1 MWLERIAGLAFDHWS
16 DAAPCRA
23 YHGDCRMP
31 LCRGLPV
38 YRSGS
43 FDTHGSVW
51 SRRGAPDCRC
61 NIRICI
67 PGGLSAVLAMRNRPS
82 RVAAPATLAN
92 QREMQQLIMLVEAVM
107 LGYILARK
115 AHRSTS

>member
-1 MWLERIAGLAFDHWS
+1 MLRRAVLITAIAVCPCVAVYQFTVAEALTLTAQFGVVEAHLIVDAIYAF
-16 DAAPCRA
+16 A
-23 YHGDCRMP
+23 Y
-31 LCRGLPV
+31 LV
-38 YRSGS
+38 
-43 FDTHGSVW
+43 
-51 SRRGAPDCRC
+51 
-61 NIRICI
+61 
-67 PGGLSAVLAMRNRPS
+67 GLSAVLAMRNRPS